1 MGLQIRRLEASDD
14 RSNFDCGVGLLNE
27 WFRQTANQHQRKNLS
42 RTYVAI
48 LPDDPRMVVGYYAL
62 AATSVETDGM
72 PSRQRLP
79 RNVSAVLLARL
90 AVDKRY
96 MGQGLGEFL
105 LAHALDTV
113 VTTAAAVGVQCVVVD
128 ALDDNAAGFYRKYGF
143 QPFTSAPLRLVLPT
157 ATIMAA

>member
-1 MGLQIRRLEASDD
+1 
-14 RSNFDCGVGLLNE
+14 
-27 WFRQTANQHQRKNLS
+27 
-42 RTYVAI
+42 
-48 LPDDPRMVVGYYAL
+48 MVVGYYAL
-62 AATSVETDGM
+62 AAISVETDGM
-72 PSRQRLP
+72 PSRQRLS

-128 ALDDNAAGFYRKYGF
+128 ALDDNAAGFTASMACSRSPQRRSGSFCRQRPSWRLNRAEVPVRFAAYRIAQF
-143 QPFTSAPLRLVLPT
+143 AHADDPDRLCLGRACPPKGYH
-157 ATIMAA
+157 MALTTPINR